1 MSNPFTARTAVPM
14 TPQNQ
19 HASAYFLSSG
29 LTLLGSAAPSNTN
42 DSPLEH
48 CTKPLTNS
56 QKFTTKVAEMESQIA
71 KLEKTVIAFQ
81 AENLALKHE
90 MKEMAVKFRNKL
102 GVCVSQS
109 KIAMIVNM
117 QTLEARVGEKRK
129 RDPEQED
136 DMEED
141 VVLKQE
147 MKSMELSEAAAHDNS
162 LLVSCKPSMPENAHY
177 MQL

>member
-1 MSNPFTARTAVPM
+1 MSDRFTARTAVPM

-19 HASAYFLSSG
+19 HASAYVLSSG
-29 LTLLGSAAPSNTN
+29 SMSLESAVPLNAN

-48 CTKPLTNS
+48 CKKPLSNA
-56 QKFTTKVAEMESQIA
+56 QKFTAKVAEMELRIA
-71 KLEKTVIAFQ
+71 KLEKTVVVFE

-90 MKEMAVKFRNKL
+90 MKEMAVKFWDEP

-109 KIAMIVNM
+109 EIVMISNM

-136 DMEED
+136 DVED
-141 VVLKQE
+141 VV
-147 MKSMELSEAAAHDNS
+147 SRR
-162 LLVSCKPSMPENAHY
+162 
-177 MQL
+177 

>member
-56 QKFTTKVAEMESQIA
+56 QKFTTKVAEMELWIA
-71 KLEKTVIAFQ
+71 KLEKTVVVFQ
-81 AENLALKHE
+81 AENL
-90 MKEMAVKFRNKL
+90 
-102 GVCVSQS
+102 
-109 KIAMIVNM
+109 
-117 QTLEARVGEKRK
+117 
-129 RDPEQED
+129 
-136 DMEED
+136 
-141 VVLKQE
+141 
-147 MKSMELSEAAAHDNS
+147 
-162 LLVSCKPSMPENAHY
+162 
-177 MQL
+177 